1 MSKDF
6 LDERAVPPLS
16 SEPGDWRL
24 SDSIKRSALLRTKL
38 PAPCVT
44 LASIIRSWTLS
55 WSQWYTS
62 LLRAFKTENSFLF
75 IRRLKDDFSQGGNE
89 RHALK
94 KVSRGPIQM
103 RVGEFTK
110 NELFIC
116 THFLVVL
123 MHDSQKK
130 LGRKYWRKQR
140 SSNCKNKENAH
151 AQLNIKYWYRLII
164 KYCTNI
170 FLAFLKINFKWSVDG
185 YKDNLN

>member
-6 LDERAVPPLS
+6 LDEHAVPPLS
-16 SEPGDWRL
+16 SGPGDWRL
-24 SDSIKRSALLRTKL
+24 SDSIKRSALLWTKL

-55 WSQWYTS
+55 WSQWYTR

-75 IRRLKDDFSQGGNE
+75 IRRLKDDFSRGGNE

-110 NELFIC
+110 NELYTLLALLIC
-116 THFLVVL
+116 THFLIVL
-123 MHDSQKK
+123 MHDSHKK
-130 LGRKYWRKQR
+130 LGRKYWW
-140 SSNCKNKENAH
+140 NK
-151 AQLNIKYWYRLII
+151 IK
-164 KYCTNI
+164 
-170 FLAFLKINFKWSVDG
+170 KIYIYIYIN
-185 YKDNLN
+185 NN